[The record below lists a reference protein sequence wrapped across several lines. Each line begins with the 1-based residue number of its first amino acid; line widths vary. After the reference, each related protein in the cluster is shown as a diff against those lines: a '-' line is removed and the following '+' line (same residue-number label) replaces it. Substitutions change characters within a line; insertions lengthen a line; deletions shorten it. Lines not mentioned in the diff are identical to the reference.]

1 MLQIVQKQEKP
12 DDLEKE
18 SSIAGSSFSDSSV
31 SPSTRQ
37 SSNFE
42 LLLSTWA
49 EI

>member
-12 DDLEKE
+12 DDLEE